1 MTTLTTNNKTN
12 LAKIQKSTAAFF
24 AALADIGCGLEAGA
38 RAIKDLDDMD
48 FDYSADR
55 RFDGCGNL
63 IQHFRRIAHGQLLPA
78 LACQYLLTDRR
89 KLGVAAKLTIPDQ
102 KKVAADQPV
111 DVGYLIDGQFDTRP
125 RKLSEMET
133 DEYRR
138 AFRNG
143 HINTPAEQRT
153 TLEKAAANKTTAADK
168 DENGIIFKNGKM
180 YIPGIGWIGPK
191 MLNYWQGRILN

>member
-24 AALADIGCGLEAGA
+24 TALTDIGCGLEAGA
-38 RAIKDLDDMD
+38 KAIKDLDDMD

-102 KKVAADQPV
+102 KKVEI
-111 DVGYLIDGQFDTRP
+111 G
-125 RKLSEMET
+125 
-133 DEYRR
+133 R
-138 AFRNG
+138 A
-143 HINTPAEQRT
+143 HV
-153 TLEKAAANKTTAADK
+153 
-168 DENGIIFKNGKM
+168 
-180 YIPGIGWIGPK
+180 
-191 MLNYWQGRILN
+191 